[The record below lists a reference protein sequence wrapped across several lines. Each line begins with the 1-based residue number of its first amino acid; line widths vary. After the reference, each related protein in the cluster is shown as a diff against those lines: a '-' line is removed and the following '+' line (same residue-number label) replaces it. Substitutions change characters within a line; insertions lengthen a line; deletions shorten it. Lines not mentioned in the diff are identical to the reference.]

1 MNPPPLPRTEN
12 AALRTFK
19 AVVFIVVGLGLMV
32 AAGFEAAS
40 TRDFLAHAHKAAG
53 EVTLLRAGG
62 AHPQVRFV
70 TDEGR
75 TVEYGQNGMIWG
87 YRVGDRVTVLYDP
100 RDPARDPVVD
110 TVGALWGFNAM
121 NFLMGG
127 VFVLAGYWSRR
138 PDADVR

>member
-19 AVVFIVVGLGLMV
+19 AVVFALVGVGLMV

-40 TRDFLAHAHKAAG
+40 TRSFLARARPAAG

-62 AHPQVRFV
+62 SHPQVRFV
-70 TDEGR
+70 TEEGR
-75 TVEYGQNGMIWG
+75 TVEYAQNGMIGG

-100 RDPARDPVVD
+100 RDPAMDPVVN
-110 TVGALWGFNAM
+110 TLGALWGFNVM
-121 NFLMGG
+121 TFLMGG
-127 VFVLAGYWSRR
+127 VFVLAGYWGRR